1 MTNLNLTVFAFE
13 GNTVRFVGT
22 AQKPEWVAQDVCS
35 VLGIKNARDTLA
47 DFEPDEK
54 GVAIV
59 YTPGGSQEML
69 TVTEPGL
76 YRLIFK
82 SRKEIAK
89 RFQRWVFHEVLPS
102 IRKIGSY
109 SLPQAEAELKQL
121 ELQLIL
127 AKQRYQDTGHAIALS
142 TSPAMLRWLR
152 GEAPPPAEVE
162 YLDRFIDSRS
172 GKEVGSSRGRSL
184 TQLIT
189 DAGLNPKSQRDRELV
204 KRVLKRQGFDYDSRQ
219 RWSEASYLR
228 KYPVLTDELY
238 DQVLKAVLGEVMA
251 GESEQNLFVHQM
263 QQAALT
269 PKKQSQTLQGVEQP

>member
-1 MTNLNLTVFAFE
+1 MTNLTIFAFE
-13 GNTVRFVGT
+13 RNTVRFVGT

-47 DFEPDEK
+47 DFELDEK

-59 YTPGGSQEML
+59 YTPGGEQVLL
-69 TVTEPGL
+69 TITEPGL

-102 IRKIGSY
+102 IRKTGSY
-109 SLPQAEAELKQL
+109 SLPPAEAELKQL

-172 GKEVGSSRGRSL
+172 GKEVGSSLGRSL
-184 TQLIT
+184 SQLIT

-228 KYPVLTDELY
+228 KYPVLSDSVYE
-238 DQVLKAVLGEVMA
+238 QALKAVLNEVVA
-251 GESEQNLFVHQM
+251 ADESEQNLFVHQM
-263 QQAALT
+263 QQATLN
-269 PKKQSQTLQGVEQP
+269 PKKQSQTLPGVEL